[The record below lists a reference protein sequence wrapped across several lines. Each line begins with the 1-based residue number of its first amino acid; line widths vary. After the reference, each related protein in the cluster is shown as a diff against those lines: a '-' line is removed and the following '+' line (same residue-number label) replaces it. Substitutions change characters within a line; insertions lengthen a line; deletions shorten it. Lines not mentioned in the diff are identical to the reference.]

1 MEHQSWCL
9 VGCRL
14 GVSTNLCLL
23 MMDGVVE
30 SVGLVSGW
38 VSARC
43 WVLRERFVSSGLAGL
58 APAARGSVGTESF
71 GIGSGGV
78 WLVGVAVC
86 CLRIA

>member
-9 VGCRL
+9 VGCWL
-14 GVSTNLCLL
+14 GVSTNLVK
-23 MMDGVVE
+23 GVVE

-58 APAARGSVGTESF
+58 APAARLSLGCEFWWCVVG
-71 GIGSGGV
+71 GG
-78 WLVGVAVC
+78 C
-86 CLRIA
+86 CVLFENCIVDAKHL